1 MLHRCESPPLSKLVA
16 AVVAIV
22 IVVVAV
28 RRKGYEQWLAF
39 MVFIVDFTYTPM
51 LLILVRQCFRVM
63 LLARSFTVVC
73 CHIIDQKGLNVE
85 LGDLYWG
92 RLLLKKHC
100 FLEKISRIMWT
111 KRSFLWHII
120 TRSLFKSTTFLTRF
134 DQEALNG
141 KLGDLSR
148 GSRNTAFLK
157 RFKELCEQKDL
168 SCGILLQESCSKSTA
183 FLTRFTEFMF
193 KKHCLSWQD
202 LQDSMNKNTKDG
214 WNTLASIFYL
224 SL

>member
-85 LGDLYWG
+85 LGDLY
-92 RLLLKKHC
+92 
-100 FLEKISRIMWT
+100 
-111 KRSFLWHII
+111 
-120 TRSLFKSTTFLTRF
+120 
-134 DQEALNG
+134 
-141 KLGDLSR
+141 
-148 GSRNTAFLK
+148 
-157 RFKELCEQKDL
+157 
-168 SCGILLQESCSKSTA
+168 
-183 FLTRFTEFMF
+183 
-193 KKHCLSWQD
+193 
-202 LQDSMNKNTKDG
+202 
-214 WNTLASIFYL
+214 
-224 SL
+224 